1 MPTTLTKGA
10 TTLTLPDHLLWPDEF
25 LWSSTQA
32 SSRYS
37 AGGALLVDVGTKL
50 AGRRITLQGGVDGN
64 KYYGTAS
71 RSQALTLRSWTD
83 DPAAA
88 MTLVYRGV
96 TYAVAFAPVE
106 APVSFVQIVDYST
119 PVDADIGYFT
129 LQLITTA

>member
-32 SSRYS
+32 SRNYS
-37 AGGALLVDVGTKL
+37 VGGALLVNVGTKL
-50 AGRRITLQGGVDGN
+50 AGRPITLQGGVDH
-64 KYYGTAS
+64 AWAQ

-88 MTLVYRGV
+88 MTLVYRAV
-96 TYAVAFAPVE
+96 TRSVAFAPVDT
-106 APVSFVQIVDYST
+106 PFSFVPQLDYSD
-119 PVDADIGYFT
+119 PADTDVGFFT
-129 LQLITTA
+129 LQLITLA